1 MADKRNNL
9 LTPQEV
15 NSRLTPEEMKAK
27 TSMMGKASGKKRR
40 EKADL
45 FRTMDLVMSKP
56 VIGKPKELL
65 ESMGYTGDELSM
77 ETAILATL
85 AVQAVKGDKKA
96 SEILLNY
103 RMQMK
108 ENDRKDEE
116 SKARIHAMGQNAE
129 QVQVSSDDDDDG
141 GVVIYLPK
149 VEDPEASEPTSEKK
163 EVTEDAENT

>member
-1 MADKRNNL
+1 MADKRDNL
-9 LTPQEV
+9 ITPQEL
-15 NSRLTPEEMKAK
+15 NARFTPEQRSENAKKANR
-27 TSMMGKASGKKRR
+27 ASVKKRR

-45 FRTMDLVMSKP
+45 FRTMDMVMSKP
-56 VIGKPKELL
+56 VTGKPKELL

-103 RMQMK
+103 RLQMK

-116 SKARIHAMGQNAE
+116 SKARIQAMGQNTE
-129 QVQVSSDDDDDG
+129 PVQISSDDDDDG

-149 VEDPEASEPTSEKK
+149 IEEP
-163 EVTEDAENT
+163 EDAEPNSEKEEVTADATDT

>member
-1 MADKRNNL
+1 MAGGKENL
-9 LTPQEV
+9 MPIREV
-15 NSRLTPEEMKAK
+15 NARKTPEERKESARKA
-27 TSMMGKASGKKRR
+27 GLASGAKKRQ
-40 EKADL
+40 KADL
-45 FRTMDLVMSKP
+45 FRTMDMVMSKP
-56 VIGKPKELL
+56 VTGKPKELL

-103 RMQMK
+103 RLQMK

-116 SKARIHAMGQNAE
+116 SKARIQAMGQNTE
-129 QVQVSSDDDDDG
+129 PVQVSSDDDDDG

-149 VEDPEASEPTSEKK
+149 IEEP
-163 EVTEDAENT
+163 EDAEPNSEKEEVTADATDT